1 MNRNISILFNFI
13 ATAFLLA
20 TWCSNVFGV
29 DLQPNDIVAP
39 LPNKNYLSISYQ
51 NSQNTTFYQNGSVVS
66 KSPYGNPVIN
76 TNAAFAR
83 ISTTYEVAKLPGV
96 SYVQLPYGSITTAG
110 SLSPYAGDAGF
121 GDISLATAIWPYS
134 NRESRTYLGIAGYF
148 LAPTSRYS
156 NQTVFNVGE
165 NRYKSDLQVGFQKPI
180 MDSVDGAIAVDT
192 MWFGGNSQC
201 AALCGTPSTNQS
213 LTQKPLTTI
222 QAGPIYRI
230 NPIFTVAATY
240 FYVAGGATLINN
252 QYQNNVI
259 NTQRYLLSGQAH
271 TPIGRFSLQ
280 YGRDM
285 EVKNGFMQS
294 RLLIARYAVEF

>member
-1 MNRNISILFNFI
+1 MKRYIPASLNGLASLLF
-13 ATAFLLA
+13 LA
-20 TWCSNVFGV
+20 LWCGSAYGV

-39 LPNKNYLSISYQ
+39 LPNKNYLSLSYQ
-51 NSQNTTFYQNGSVVS
+51 NSQNTTFYKNGSVVTTR
-66 KSPYGNPVIN
+66 PYGNPVID

-83 ISTTYEVAKLPGV
+83 VSTTYEIASLPGV

-110 SLSPYAGDAGF
+110 SLSSYAGDTGF

-134 NRESRTYLGIAGYF
+134 NRESRTYLGVAGYF
-148 LAPTSRYS
+148 LMPTSKYS

-165 NRYKSDLQVGFQKPI
+165 NRYKSDIQMGFQRPI
-180 MDSVDGAIAVDT
+180 VDSVDAAIAVDT
-192 MWFGGNSQC
+192 MWYGGNSQC
-201 AALCGTPSTNQS
+201 AALCGSTTNQS

-222 QAGPIYRI
+222 QAGPIYKI
-230 NPIFTVAATY
+230 NQIYTVAATY

-285 EVKNGFMQS
+285 EIKNGFMQS
-294 RLLIARYAVEF
+294 RLLLARYSVEF